1 MKHYP
6 AIASRFDG
14 SVWAILPGKLDE
26 IKAFVAS
33 KVNGRPVVAMM
44 DDREEDHAPMSYKAG
59 GVGVVNIVGTIMQ
72 RVSSLER
79 SSGGVSSEEI
89 GAAFDSLMADTG
101 VTGIVLNI
109 DSPGGSVYGMHDLA
123 DHIYESRD
131 TKRIVA
137 FANPLAASAAYLIGS
152 AASEF
157 YASRDGDVGSVG
169 VFGVHV
175 DMSKADEMEGM
186 KYTYISAGK
195 YKTEGNPHEPLSDEA
210 KEHAQEAADWH
221 YAQLIKA
228 IGRNRGISAAKV
240 AADFGEGRVVMADKA
255 KAAGMIDGI
264 RRNLAEV
271 VGKMQPRGRATGTAK
286 ARMALMEKLNIA
298 S

>member
-1 MKHYP
+1 MKYP

-33 KVNGRPVVAMM
+33 KINGRPVMAFM
-44 DDREEDHAPMSYKAG
+44 DSDGEEEAPLAYKAG
-59 GVGVVNIVGTIMQ
+59 SVGVINIVGTIMQ

-89 GAAFDSLMADTG
+89 GVAFDSLMADAS
-101 VTGIVLNI
+101 VSAIVLNI

-123 DHIYESRD
+123 DKIYEARES
-131 TKRIVA
+131 KKIVA

-157 YASRDGDVGSVG
+157 YATRDGEVGSVG
-169 VFGVHV
+169 VFGVHI
-175 DMSKADEMEGM
+175 DMSEADKMEGF

-210 KEHAQEAADWH
+210 KDHAQEAVDWH
-221 YAQLIKA
+221 YSQLLKA
-228 IGRNRGISAAKV
+228 IGRHRGISAGKV
-240 AADFGEGRVVMADKA
+240 ASDFGEGRTVMADKA
-255 KAAGMIDGI
+255 KAAGMIDGT
-264 RRNLAEV
+264 RKNLGEV
-271 VGKMQPRGRATGTAK
+271 VSRLQPRGRATGTAK
-286 ARMALMEKLNIA
+286 ARMALMEKLYLA

>member
-1 MKHYP
+1 MKYP

-26 IKAFVAS
+26 IKAFVAAKINS
-33 KVNGRPVVAMM
+33 QPVMAFMES
-44 DDREEDHAPMSYKAG
+44 DGEDEAPLAYKAG
-59 GVGVVNIVGTIMQ
+59 SVGVINIVGTIMQ

-89 GAAFDSLMADTG
+89 GVAFDSLMADAG
-101 VTGIVLNI
+101 VSGIVLNI

-123 DHIYESRD
+123 DHIYESREA
-131 TKRIVA
+131 KRIVA
-137 FANPLAASAAYLIGS
+137 FANRLAASAAYLIGS

-157 YASRDGDVGSVG
+157 YASRDGEVGSVG

-195 YKTEGNPHEPLSDEA
+195 YKTEGNPHEPLGDEA
-210 KEHAQEAADWH
+210 KEHAQEMVDWH

-228 IGRNRGISAAKV
+228 IGRNRGVSAAKV
-240 AADFGEGRVVMADKA
+240 AADFGEGRTVMADKA

-264 RRNLAEV
+264 RKNLAEV
-271 VGKMQPRGRATGTAK
+271 VAKMQPRGRATGTAK
-286 ARMALMEKLNIA
+286 ARMALMKKLNIA